1 VKFSIFAVDGAARV
15 ESGASWI
22 GRDKVI
28 LLDGRKTDGDGRYH
42 GGFNGL
48 DAGNDGEIEKN
59 GNGWKH
65 GGTAR

>member
-1 VKFSIFAVDGAARV
+1 MKFSIFAVDGAAR
-15 ESGASWI
+15 SWI

>member
-1 VKFSIFAVDGAARV
+1 VDGAARV

-28 LLDGRKTDGDGRYH
+28 LLEGRKTDGD
-42 GGFNGL
+42 
-48 DAGNDGEIEKN
+48 GNDGEIEKN